1 MIDVSEVLT
10 MQTETVAL
18 WHVRPVENTFEQ
30 SHGKDS
36 LLAIAC
42 QQHQFNYLLWHEE
55 DIARSPDVTDAQI
68 AQVKRNIDRY
78 NQLRNDW
85 IEKLDDWITE
95 DMEKKGIKANPSAR
109 LNTETPGSA
118 MDRLSILALR
128 IYHLNEQLERTD
140 VDQAHRDKVTT
151 RLAICRLQ
159 RDELSNSLRE
169 LLEDIYGG
177 TKQHRTYR
185 QFKMYN
191 DPTLNPYLY
200 NRNQANSDGTR
211 A

>member
-1 MIDVSEVLT
+1 M
-10 MQTETVAL
+10 
-18 WHVRPVENTFEQ
+18 
-30 SHGKDS
+30 
-36 LLAIAC
+36 
-42 QQHQFNYLLWHEE
+42 
-55 DIARSPDVTDAQI
+55 TDAQI

-169 LLEDIYGG
+169 LWRIS
-177 TKQHRTYR
+177 
-185 QFKMYN
+185 
-191 DPTLNPYLY
+191 TLG
-200 NRNQANSDGTR
+200 QNSIVPIASSKCITIR
-211 A
+211 H

>member
-1 MIDVSEVLT
+1 MIDITEVLT
-10 MQTETVAL
+10 MQTETVAQ
-18 WHVRPVENTFEQ
+18 WHQCPVDNPFEKT
-30 SHGKDS
+30 HGKES
-36 LLAIAC
+36 ILSIAC

-55 DIARSPDVTDAQI
+55 DIARSPDVSDAQI

-95 DMEKKGIKANPSAR
+95 DLDRHSIQLQSIAR

-128 IYHLNEQLERTD
+128 IYHLDEQLQRTD
-140 VDQAHRDKVTT
+140 VDQSHREKVTT

-169 LLEDIYGG
+169 LLADIYVGL
-177 TKQHRTYR
+177 KQHRTYR

-200 NRNQANSDGTR
+200 DRNRASSSGL
-211 A
+211 